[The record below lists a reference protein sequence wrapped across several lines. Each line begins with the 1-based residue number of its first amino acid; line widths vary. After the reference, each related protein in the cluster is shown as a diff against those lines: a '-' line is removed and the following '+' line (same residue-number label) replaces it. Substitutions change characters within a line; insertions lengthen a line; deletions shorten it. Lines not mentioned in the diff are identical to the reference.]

1 MMTYANVGE
10 TPVTI
15 TEKSPSQDFP
25 RHESQ
30 TTRSNFFAIF
40 SVRHRLRYFHLG
52 FLMKKYFT
60 GTLYQLQVNSL
71 LSSIYIAFMEYFLS
85 TNIIEC

>member
-1 MMTYANVGE
+1 MTYANVGE

-15 TEKSPSQDFP
+15 NEKSPSQDFP
-25 RHESQ
+25 RHDSQ
-30 TTRSNFFAIF
+30 TTRSNC
-40 SVRHRLRYFHLG
+40 LPYFLCVIVCDISIWV

-60 GTLYQLQVNSL
+60 GTLYQLQVNFL
-71 LSSIYIAFMEYFLS
+71 LSRIYVAFMEYFLS